1 MTETDP
7 ECVARVCGGVW
18 AVNFQVGRGQNRTA
32 PSVPPAMRAS
42 LDRNST
48 LKIALL
54 LAEKVP
60 RYAIWPLRWVYVAGT
75 EYTYTL
81 PSALPNAS
89 SRPSGLKASEEVES
103 SGWKT
108 SSSENPGTP

>member
-1 MTETDP
+1 MTEIDP
-7 ECVARVCGGVW
+7 ECVARVCAGVV
-18 AVNFQVGRGQNRTA
+18 AVKFPVGTFQNRTS

-42 LDRNST
+42 LDRNCT
-48 LKIALL
+48 LKIVLL

-89 SRPSGLKASEEVES
+89 SRPSGLKASEVVES

-108 SSSENPGTP
+108 SSSENLGTL